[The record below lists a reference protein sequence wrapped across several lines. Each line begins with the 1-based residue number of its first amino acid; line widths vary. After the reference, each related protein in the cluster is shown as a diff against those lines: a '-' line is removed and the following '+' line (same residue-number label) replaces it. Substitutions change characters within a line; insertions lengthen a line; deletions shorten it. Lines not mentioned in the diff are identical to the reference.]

1 MSDAHIHAAQAALDR
16 ATAEIAE
23 AQAQLALALGPVDT
37 VVTDREP
44 RPLPPLPSIAVG
56 EVIVDPTFFSRIA
69 RVTGPNTNPDA
80 PGVSY
85 RSSDSTIQR
94 AWNSTVTRFTCEDTY
109 GQQLVF
115 EFDPETLGARFL
127 RHVRFDRRRHD
138 PRTPPTPDRI
148 VPFNGSDCSW
158 HDTNPDR
165 LYGRSGNKI
174 IKVFD
179 FATEQMTTVI
189 DLDTLGLDLPA
200 ESYTSGVVV
209 MADRLM
215 TTCGGSVNDDNHWI
229 VTGPLSGTPD
239 WRTRDTLALTQF
251 NQGRGFLLHSTT
263 LDLSGRYILMVPSEK
278 SGVEG
283 HHLFTWDLETDQVT
297 EITTAVSGHCALG
310 YGRYVNQDCQP
321 GTAWDAA
328 QWTFR
333 EFAHVNDVVNT
344 IDPLLTPQEIYLGE
358 HPSWTNMQTI
368 TDPFVTATYRYAPS
382 DIPWRAWDEEI
393 VTINV
398 MTGEVRRQCHHRSE
412 VLMANGSWDYW
423 ATPRGNVSPDGKW
436 ALFTSN
442 WGRTLGPNPVEGGDR
457 QDAFIVELR

>member
-1 MSDAHIHAAQAALDR
+1 MTDHAVIQRELL
-16 ATAEIAE
+16 E
-23 AQAQLALALGPVDT
+23 AQRHILTAQRLLGPPAPSDVI
-37 VVTDREP
+37 TDREP
-44 RPLPPLPSIAVG
+44 RPLPDLPPIAVG
-56 EVIVDPTFFSRIA
+56 QVITDPTFGSRIA
-69 RVTGPNTNPDA
+69 RVTGPDTNPQA

-94 AWNSTVTRFTCEDTY
+94 AWNSTVTRVTIEDTY

-115 EFDPETLGARFL
+115 AFDPTTARARFV
-127 RHVRFDRRRHD
+127 RQVRFDRRRHD
-138 PRTPPTPDRI
+138 PRTTPDRI

-189 DLDTLGLDLPA
+189 DLDTLGLNLPA
-200 ESYTSGVVV
+200 ESYTSGVCV

-215 TTCGGSVNDDNHWI
+215 TTCGGSVNDDNHII

-239 WRTRDTLALTQF
+239 WQTRDTLALTQF
-251 NQGRGFLLHSTT
+251 NGGRGFLLHSTT
-263 LDLSGRYILMVPSEK
+263 LDLSGRFILMVPSEK

-283 HHLFTWDLETDQVT
+283 HHLFTWDLQTDQVT

-310 YGRYVNQDCQP
+310 RGVYVNQDCKP
-321 GTAWDAA
+321 DTPWDAA

-333 EFAHVNDVVNT
+333 AFDQPNVVANT
-344 IDPLLTPQEIYLGE
+344 IDPVLTPQEIYLGE
-358 HPSWTNMQTI
+358 HPSWTNEGTGHEA
-368 TDPFVTATYRYAPS
+368 FVSATYRYAPS
-382 DIPWRAWDEEI
+382 DVPWRAWDEEVI
-393 VTINV
+393 TINV
-398 MTGEVRRQCHHRSE
+398 ATGEVRRQCHHRSQ
-412 VLMANGSWDYW
+412 VLDSNNAWDYW
-423 ATPRGNVSPDGKW
+423 STPRPNVSPDGKF